1 MSKKQIFSSLLILTV
16 ILSSSYSGNKS
27 KEQTQA
33 DKKFGKLEVEIPASL
48 QNKPEVAAYIQNM
61 AVLSDEYALL
71 VDKAVVDTKEF
82 KGKTEDELGMMDKIK
97 LTKIASEVGFKTI
110 EILGKWGECT
120 EKRFEME
127 KGLTIDEIQAL
138 DAVMKRFEERMKQV
152 KARHADV
159 FKDNEKE

>member
-16 ILSSSYSGNKS
+16 ILSSSCSGNKS

-97 LTKIASEVGFKTI
+97 LTKIAPK
-110 EILGKWGECT
+110 LGLRLLKSLVNGGNALKNVLKW
-120 EKRFEME
+120 K
-127 KGLTIDEIQAL
+127 KG
-138 DAVMKRFEERMKQV
+138 
-152 KARHADV
+152 
-159 FKDNEKE
+159 